1 MPGLERGTVEL
12 VAHDPDWQREY
23 AAEVERL
30 EALVGERVI
39 AFEHVGSTAIE
50 GLAAKPIVDM
60 LAVVDDLAAAT
71 DLVSVLES
79 HGYEHRPND
88 DVSGRLFLAKGP
100 RADRTHYLS
109 IVERES
115 DRYTDQIA
123 FRDYLRSHPEVAV
136 AYEELKRRLAVE
148 YPDDRASYTE
158 AKASFVQR
166 VLERATDRE

>member
-30 EALVGERVI
+30 EALVGERVT
-39 AFEHVGSTAIE
+39 AFGHVGSTAIE
-50 GLAAKPIVDM
+50 GLAAKPIIDM

-79 HGYEHRPND
+79 LGYEHRPND

-100 RADRTHYLS
+100 
-109 IVERES
+109 
-115 DRYTDQIA
+115 
-123 FRDYLRSHPEVAV
+123 
-136 AYEELKRRLAVE
+136 
-148 YPDDRASYTE
+148 
-158 AKASFVQR
+158 
-166 VLERATDRE
+166 

>member
-12 VAHDPDWQREY
+12 VPHDPGWKRDY

-30 EALVGERVI
+30 EALVAERVI

-50 GLAAKPIVDM
+50 GLAAKPVVDM

-71 DLVSVLES
+71 DPVPVLED

-100 RADRTHYLS
+100 RTDRTHYLS
-109 IVERES
+109 ITEHSS
-115 DRYTDQIA
+115 DCYTDQIA
-123 FRDYLRSHPEVAV
+123 FRDHLQSHPDIMVE
-136 AYEELKRRLAVE
+136 YEELKRRLAVE
-148 YPDDRASYTE
+148 YSDDRASYTE
-158 AKASFVQR
+158 AKVSFVQR
-166 VLERATDRE
+166 VLERVTDRE